1 MPDQPETEVVTV
13 PTTDV
18 EVDALFL
25 ANAVEKPGSLVYVMG
40 GGWTRCWPPPGQTY
54 PFSRVI
60 PLVVIFRIP
69 HSEANRD
76 FAFSVAL
83 KDGEEQDITESRAS
97 GSFKVGRDVDLTDG
111 MSQVV
116 VAGLNAS
123 VKLEKVGVYHV
134 VVEVDGRM
142 KKEIQFEA
150 LAGPPKSR

>member
-1 MPDQPETEVVTV
+1 MPDQPETEVMTI

-25 ANAVEKPGSLVYVMG
+25 ANAVEKPGSLVYVLG
-40 GGWTRCWPPPGQTY
+40 GGWTRCWPQPGQAY
-54 PFSRVI
+54 PFNRVI

-69 HSEANRD
+69 YSEANRD
-76 FAFSVAL
+76 FAFSIAL
-83 KDGEEQDITESRAS
+83 RDGEEQDITESHVS

-116 VAGLNAS
+116 VVALSAP
-123 VKLEKVGVYHV
+123 VKLEQAGVYHV
-134 VVEVDGRM
+134 VVEVDGQV